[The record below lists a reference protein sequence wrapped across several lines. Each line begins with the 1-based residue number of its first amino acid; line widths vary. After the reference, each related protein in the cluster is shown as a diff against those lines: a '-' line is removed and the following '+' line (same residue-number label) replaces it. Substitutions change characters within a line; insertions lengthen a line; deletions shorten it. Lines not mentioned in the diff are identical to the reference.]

1 MAFLKHPHRVDR
13 RRLLNPEIPFAYDYL
28 LSSYR
33 YRRFEDSPM
42 YCDALF
48 AENMSANVLVSEEA
62 LGVNA
67 LEDVGELCELGI
79 ELQEVRGAECM
90 RFRPVRLPA
99 VPSNDALVNLE
110 QPAVWHVES
119 IWSIS
124 SHSWFQVRKKTRF
137 RSNKD

>member
-1 MAFLKHPHRVDR
+1 
-13 RRLLNPEIPFAYDYL
+13 
-28 LSSYR
+28 
-33 YRRFEDSPM
+33 M

-48 AENMSANVLVSEEA
+48 AENMSANVLVPEEA

-67 LEDVGELCELGI
+67 LEDTGELCELGI

-99 VPSNDALVNLE
+99 MPSNDALVNLE

-119 IWSIS
+119 IRSIS
-124 SHSWFQVRKKTRF
+124 SHSCSKYEKHVFGITGWNEKERERERERNEVRISIRKKEK
-137 RSNKD
+137 SLSAN